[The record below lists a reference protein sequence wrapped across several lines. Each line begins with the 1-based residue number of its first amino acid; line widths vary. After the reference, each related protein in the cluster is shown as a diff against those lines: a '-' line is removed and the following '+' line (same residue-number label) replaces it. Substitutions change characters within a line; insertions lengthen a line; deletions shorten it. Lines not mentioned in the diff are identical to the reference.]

1 MEAIRED
8 VQAWNLQPAWPNRSR
23 LPSAPTVCLWEVNSS
38 GDVGRKNRGRQ
49 RAVSRLPIR
58 QVGERRG
65 ARRGRNSPE
74 GPPSGCRCAPR
85 PAAAAH
91 IWGPS
96 LRPPRCRP
104 LRSPGKVI
112 SCNRTAAA
120 SCRARLQRIQ
130 RIRGGLK
137 RPL

>member
-49 RAVSRLPIR
+49 LAADPAGWRTRRRA
-58 QVGERRG
+58 
-65 ARRGRNSPE
+65 AREEFPR

-91 IWGPS
+91 IWARAS
-96 LRPPRCRP
+96 VRRVCSPPRCRP

-112 SCNRTAAA
+112 SCDRMAAA
-120 SCRARLQRIQ
+120 SCRARLQRIT
-130 RIRGGLK
+130 GGLK